1 MKGKLIRILS
11 ALTALTLAL
20 GLAACGEAG
29 NTPGENTGG
38 TGTAAADGT
47 KEATGEKVK
56 LRIYTYYDDNA
67 KGGIIPAAEEMKTI
81 MPNVE
86 IEFMPRADADQTKLK
101 SMAAVGDMPEIFESD
116 GSLIETFKKSN
127 QLVVLDKYIEE
138 MNVKEKINE
147 SMYPVLWNPDGHCYA
162 MPFDGSNIG
171 LIYYNKDLFS
181 SNSIKVPTNYDEFL
195 AAVKAFSEKGIVPIA
210 FFAKEKWPGVQL
222 YDMLVTRVEPAG
234 VNKVNNGQG
243 KITEEAYKVAAERLY
258 ELAKSG
264 MVVKGAFNTDYDQAF
279 AMFQQGKAAMMV
291 NGSWMLG
298 DAAEKIGDHIDY
310 LGYPLADAE
319 TVENSKYNMAAGA
332 TEGGYSVA
340 ASSKDVDLTAKYAIQ
355 FAMLVGKYRVVKMG
369 YCTPLLKEN
378 PEPEKPHKPIQE
390 KFIAETPSWKT
401 MTVFP
406 FALSNLEFKTA
417 LEENVE
423 KLMLGSPQF
432 TPDDFIKE
440 MEKAT
445 SK

>member
-1 MKGKLIRILS
+1 M
-11 ALTALTLAL
+11 AFVLTL
-20 GLAACGEAG
+20 GLVACGKADNKPAG
-29 NTPGENTGG
+29 DT
-38 TGTAAADGT
+38 DGT
-47 KEATGEKVK
+47 KAAATDVTKEETEEKVK
-56 LRIYTYYDDNA
+56 LRIYTYFDENA
-67 KGGIIPAAEEMKTI
+67 KGSVIPAAEEMKTI

-86 IEFMPRADADQTKLK
+86 VEFIQRADSDQTKLK

-116 GSLIETFKKSN
+116 ASLIETFKKSN

-138 MNVKEKINE
+138 LNVKEKINE

-181 SNSIKVPTNYDEFL
+181 SNNIKVPENYDEFL
-195 AAVKAFSEKGIVPIA
+195 AAVKAFSEKGIVPVA
-210 FFAKEKWPGVQL
+210 FFAKEKWPGVQF
-222 YDMLVTRVEPAG
+222 YDMLVTRMEPEG
-234 VNKVNNGQG
+234 VNKVNNGNG

-258 ELAKSG
+258 ELAKAG

-298 DAAEKIGDHIDY
+298 DVAEKIGDHIDY

-319 TVENSKYNMAAGA
+319 TVEKSRYNMASGA

-340 ASSKDVDLTAKYAIQ
+340 SNAKDIDLTAKYAIQ
-355 FAMLVGKYRVVKMG
+355 YAMLVGKYRIVKMG

-378 PEPEKPHKPIQE
+378 PEPENPHKAIQK
-390 KFIAETPSWKT
+390 KFVAETPLWKT

-432 TPDDFIKE
+432 TPEDFIRE